1 MKEKAAQYISI
12 ILFPYNL
19 AIITTFLVL
28 RVNHSIR
35 DSLYWTFFSFL
46 FLVLIP
52 ATYVVVQIMR
62 KKITNMSVEVRS
74 QRKQVYIVGLTS
86 LIAGCV
92 LFYLTNAPSVLFSSF
107 VFLLLLCVLAFAVN
121 FVVHKTSAHMMGVG
135 LTFSFLLQ
143 GYPTLAYCVLAFAV
157 LVAWSRYYLH
167 KHTLPEIISGF
178 AMSIG
183 TGLIFSFYYLV

>member
-19 AIITTFLVL
+19 AVITTFLVL

-86 LIAGCV
+86 LITGCV
-92 LFYLTNAPSVLFSSF
+92 LFYLINAPSVLFSSF

-178 AMSIG
+178 AMSVG
-183 TGLIFSFYYLV
+183 MGLIFSFYYLV

>member
-1 MKEKAAQYISI
+1 MKQKTAKYISV

-19 AIITTFLVL
+19 AIVTTFMVL
-28 RVNHSIR
+28 RLTLPLQDSI
-35 DSLYWTFFSFL
+35 YWTLFAFF

-52 ATYVVVQIMR
+52 SSYVIVQIMR

-74 QRKQVYIVGLTS
+74 QRKQVYTVGMFS
-86 LIAGCV
+86 LMAACA
-92 LFYLTNAPSVLFSSF
+92 LFYAIEAPRILFSSF

-121 FVVHKTSAHMMGVG
+121 FVVHKTSAHMMGIG

-143 GYPTLAYCVLAFAV
+143 GYPTIAYFALGFAV

-178 AMSIG
+178 AMSVG

>member
-1 MKEKAAQYISI
+1 MKQKTAQYISA

-19 AIITTFLVL
+19 AIVTTFLVL
-28 RVNHSIR
+28 RLTLSVKE
-35 DSLYWTFFSFL
+35 SLYWTLFSFF
-46 FLVLIP
+46 FLVFVP
-52 ATYVVVQIMR
+52 ASYVIVQIIR

-74 QRKQVYIVGLTS
+74 QRKQVYTVGLS
-86 LIAGCV
+86 SLLIACA
-92 LFYLTNAPSVLFSSF
+92 LFYALEAPKVLLSSF

-121 FVVHKTSAHMMGVG
+121 FVVHKTSAHMMGIG

-143 GYPTLAYCVLAFAV
+143 GYPTIAYCALGFAM

-167 KHTLPEIISGF
+167 KHTIPEIISGF
-178 AMSIG
+178 AMSVG

>member
-86 LIAGCV
+86 LITGCV
-92 LFYLTNAPSVLFSSF
+92 LFYLINAPSVLFSSF

-178 AMSIG
+178 AMSVG
-183 TGLIFSFYYLV
+183 MGLIFSFYYLV